1 MAQSPSEWDASQGR
15 PLSVVSAP
23 SLWNELRLSGSFPKL
38 TARQKVKLF
47 ERVRKEPEHFLQSE
61 GFRAFE
67 ADRVLQEKMKHKLIK
82 KASKRWMKGKD
93 RNAPCPCGSGKKY
106 KKCHG

>member
-1 MAQSPSEWDASQGR
+1 MGCFPGQTIERRLG
-15 PLSVVSAP
+15 
-23 SLWNELRLSGSFPKL
+23 SLIVERAKIVGQFPKTL

-61 GFRAFE
+61 GFRALE

-82 KASKRWMKGKD
+82 KAAKRWMKGRD
-93 RNAPCPCGSGKKY
+93 RNAPCPCGSGEEI
-106 KKCHG
+106 